1 MEQTTGLTIA
11 LLLVAVAVLIQAGMT
26 IMIWLGLRKI
36 PAKVEAVR
44 DNFKQR
50 FDPLVQSV
58 TEILTNAREPLRA
71 ITTNLAETS
80 KMLRE
85 RTSDV
90 DGLVA
95 KLVDKSRTQVI
106 RADRTVSD
114 LVQKVATTSDAVQ
127 RGVLASI
134 QEVSAIIKGMQA
146 GLEFLFSC
154 RRTTSATEAA
164 QDEQLSLN
172 STSRASRP
180 PIPALAVFGRAPIAG
195 RAKARVISNS
205 SFHSYL

>member
-1 MEQTTGLTIA
+1 MEQTTELTIA
-11 LLLVAVAVLIQAGMT
+11 LLLVAVAVLLQAGMT
-26 IMIWLGLRKI
+26 IVIWLALRKI
-36 PAKVEAVR
+36 PGQVEAAR

-50 FDPLVQSV
+50 FDPLAQSV

-71 ITTNLAETS
+71 ITTNLAEIS

-95 KLVDKSRTQVI
+95 KLVDKSRAQVI
-106 RADRTVSD
+106 RTDRMVSD
-114 LVQKVATTSDAVQ
+114 LVQKVETTSDAVQ

-146 GLEFLFSC
+146 GLEFLFSR
-154 RRTTSATEAA
+154 RRTTSVSKAE
-164 QDEQLSLN
+164 QDEQL
-172 STSRASRP
+172 
-180 PIPALAVFGRAPIAG
+180 F
-195 RAKARVISNS
+195 K
-205 SFHSYL
+205 

>member
-11 LLLVAVAVLIQAGMT
+11 LCLVAVAVLIQAGMT
-26 IMIWLGLRKI
+26 IVIWLALRKI
-36 PAKVEAVR
+36 PGQVEAAR

-50 FDPLVQSV
+50 FDPLAQSV

-71 ITTNLAETS
+71 ITTNLAEIS

-95 KLVDKSRTQVI
+95 KLVDKSRAQVI
-106 RADRTVSD
+106 RTDRMVSD
-114 LVQKVATTSDAVQ
+114 LVEKVETTSDAVQ
-127 RGVLASI
+127 RGVLAPI

-146 GLEFLFSC
+146 GLEFLFSR
-154 RRTTSATEAA
+154 RRTTSVSEAA
-164 QDEQLSLN
+164 QDEQL
-172 STSRASRP
+172 
-180 PIPALAVFGRAPIAG
+180 F
-195 RAKARVISNS
+195 K
-205 SFHSYL
+205 